1 MNTKIESVI
10 GCMAL
15 ILVLTSQA
23 SAEGLPDILGIQLG
37 MPAREAHAKLQA
49 QLPKNE
55 IQVISTNL
63 PTIDKPVIAS
73 FKSATRQNVFPGME
87 ADSVTVDVTLP
98 PNKQVV
104 WRVSRTHSF
113 PDKGIPRDTLLAQL
127 REKYGKETRAFGEGG
142 HPPADN
148 RQVRRLFWF
157 LDEQGHP
164 VKPSPTPCG
173 ADASQACEG
182 STGGPWSG
190 IVESPGWGGV
200 GSPQYQFLS
209 KEYVWSLSN
218 CTTVYVDFSVGAM
231 QELYESMAVYIVSL
245 PMGARAGEATLKWKQ
260 DIAEGKHKQDLEK
273 AKQQEKPK
281 L

>member
-1 MNTKIESVI
+1 MLMLMT
-10 GCMAL
+10 M
-15 ILVLTSQA
+15 TSQA
-23 SAEGLPDILGIQLG
+23 WADGLPDILGIQLG
-37 MPAREAHAKLQA
+37 MPVRDAYAKLQA

-55 IQVISTNL
+55 IKVTSTNL

-73 FKSATRQNVFPGME
+73 FASAPRQNVFPGME

-98 PNKQVV
+98 PNKQSV

-113 PDKGIPRDTLLAQL
+113 PDKGIPRGTLLAQL

-142 HPPADN
+142 HPPADD
-148 RQVRRLFWF
+148 RQIRRLFWF

-164 VKPSPTPCG
+164 VKPTPTPNG
-173 ADASQACEG
+173 ADPSQVCEG
-182 STGGPWSG
+182 SGPWSG

-200 GSPQYQFLS
+200 GSPQYQFLN
-209 KEYVWSLSN
+209 KDFIWSLSN
-218 CTTVYVDFSVGAM
+218 CTAVYVDFSVGAM
-231 QELYESMAVYIVSL
+231 PELYESMAVYIHSL
-245 PMGARAGEATLKWKQ
+245 PMGARAGEATLKWRQ

>member
-1 MNTKIESVI
+1 MNTLLRSVI
-10 GCMAL
+10 VSVAIVGAL
-15 ILVLTSQA
+15 TGYA
-23 SAEGLPDILGIQLG
+23 AAEGLPDVLGIQLG

-55 IQVISTNL
+55 IKVISTNL

-73 FKSATRQNVFPGME
+73 FTSAPRQNIFPGME

-98 PNKQVV
+98 PNKQSV

-113 PDKGIPRDTLLAQL
+113 PDKGIPRGTLLAQL
-127 REKYGKETRAFGEGG
+127 REKYGKETRAVAEGG
-142 HPPADN
+142 VTTTDD

-157 LDEQGHP
+157 LDEQGHS
-164 VKPSPTPCG
+164 VKTPTPSG
-173 ADASQACEG
+173 ADPSQVCEAS
-182 STGGPWSG
+182 GPWSG

-200 GSPQYQFLS
+200 GSPQYKFLN
-209 KEYVWSLSN
+209 KDFVWSLSN
-218 CTTVYVDFSVGAM
+218 CTAVYIDFSVGAM
-231 QELYESMAVYIVSL
+231 PELYQSMAIYIHSL

-260 DIAEGKHKQDLEK
+260 EIAEGQHKQELEK
-273 AKQQEKPK
+273 ARQQEKPK